1 MIIQITPT
9 EIEEIN
15 KFANELFIEVYNH
28 TKTED
33 KVIVYYALRNS
44 LETSSITFFETQE
57 VITLP
62 YKTLKSSKIII
73 EGEDFNQLM
82 LDENFIISYLI
93 NLLGLEIAN

>member
-1 MIIQITPT
+1 MIIQITPI

-15 KFANELFIEVYNH
+15 EFANELFIEVH
-28 TKTED
+28 TKTKTED

-82 LDENFIISYLI
+82 LDENYIISYII
-93 NLLGLEIAN
+93 NLLGLEILN